1 MDVLLLAAKNKKT
14 LQEHKMLKDKLQA
27 VYGVHDHL
35 YQKTCTKKMDVE
47 LQADLSTEFNID
59 VIIQDKKQFKY
70 YTGLTPK
77 PFLGFYSFLFL
88 MVKLPQYS
96 FHLTGKEK
104 L

>member
-1 MDVLLLAAKNKKT
+1 MDVLLLAAENKKT
-14 LQEHKMLKDKLQA
+14 LQEHKMLKDKLHA
-27 VYGVHDHL
+27 VYGGHDHL

-77 PFLGFYSFLFL
+77 PFLGVYSFLFL